1 MNRLRVALI
10 GLGGVGE
17 KYLAAIEDDDQFD
30 LVAIADTDREAL
42 HRVAATVSAS
52 AYEDVRS
59 LLVETG
65 RTGLDVLFAALEPFV
80 PLEFLEL
87 SGRRAVPVFCK
98 APIVRNV
105 REMQRV
111 IRVFEESRAPL
122 VVSRSW
128 PSDSAVSGVDG
139 LLQQV
144 GAFRAATARV
154 RTTDKPVGWRGDS
167 ARAGG
172 GVLLHG
178 AYDTV
183 DFLVKLLGFPEAVY
197 AQCTFNVAAGGT
209 RHYDTEDVA
218 MVALR
223 FRDEQLACLTATR
236 GVGEACRRIELI
248 GSAGIVE
255 VDSDGVRISTEAG
268 HGVEHH
274 PVETAPPVGSAISA
288 FGAALR
294 TGAKKIAST
303 AAEHLTTAAV
313 IDAAYLSARTGAPE
327 SPRGL
332 IV

>member
-1 MNRLRVALI
+1 MGLR
-10 GLGGVGE
+10 GVGE

-30 LVAIADTDREAL
+30 LVAIADTDREVL
-42 HRVAATVSAS
+42 HRIAATVSAS
-52 AYEDVRS
+52 EYEDVRS
-59 LLVETG
+59 LLVETS

-87 SGRRAVPVFCK
+87 SGRRAIPVFCK
-98 APIVRNV
+98 APLVRNV

-111 IRVFEESRAPL
+111 IRVFEESRTPL
-122 VVSRSW
+122 VVSRWW
-128 PSDSAVSGVDG
+128 PSDSAVSDVDG

-144 GAFRAATARV
+144 GPLRAAAARV
-154 RTTDKPVGWRGDS
+154 RTTDKPVHWRGDS

-183 DFLVKLLGFPEAVY
+183 DFLVQLLGLPEAVH
-197 AQCTFNVAAGGT
+197 AQCTFNVATGGT

-236 GVGEACRRIELI
+236 GVGDACRRIELI

-255 VDSDGVRISTEAG
+255 VDSDGVRISTEAV
-268 HGVEHH
+268 HCMEHRR
-274 PVETAPPVGSAISA
+274 VETPSSVGPGISA

-294 TGAKKIAST
+294 AGVRKMAST
-303 AAEHLTTAAV
+303 AAEHLATAAV

-332 IV
+332 VA

>member
-1 MNRLRVALI
+1 MKRLRVALI
-10 GLGGVGE
+10 GLSGVGE

-87 SGRRAVPVFCK
+87 SGRRAIPVFGK
-98 APIVRNV
+98 APLVRNV
-105 REMQRV
+105 REMQRL
-111 IRVFEESRAPL
+111 IRVFEESRVPL

-128 PSDSAVSGVDG
+128 PSDSVVSGVDG

-144 GAFRAATARV
+144 GPLRAATARV
-154 RTTDKPVGWRGDS
+154 RTRDKPVAWRGDS
-167 ARAGG
+167 ASAGG

-183 DFLVKLLGFPEAVY
+183 DFLVQLLGFPESVY
-197 AQCTFNVAAGGT
+197 AQCTFNVAAGGP
-209 RHYDTEDVA
+209 RPYDTEDVA

-223 FRDEQLACLTATR
+223 FRDGPLACLTATR
-236 GVGEACRRIELI
+236 GVGEACCRVELI
-248 GSAGIVE
+248 GSAGVVE
-255 VDSDGVRISTEAG
+255 VDSDGARISTEVA
-268 HGVEHH
+268 HGGEPRHVE
-274 PVETAPPVGSAISA
+274 PASLVGPAISA
-288 FGAALR
+288 FASALR
-294 TGAKKIAST
+294 ANVRKIAST

-332 IV
+332 VA